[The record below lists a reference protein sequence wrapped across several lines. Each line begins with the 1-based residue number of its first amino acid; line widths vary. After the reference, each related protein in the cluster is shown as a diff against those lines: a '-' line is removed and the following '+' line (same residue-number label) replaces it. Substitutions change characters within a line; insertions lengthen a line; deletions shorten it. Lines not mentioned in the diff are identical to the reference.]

1 MHVVNSSPEREIK
14 TYLHCGGQC
23 TRVFANLEALC
34 EELSLAWIEESVG
47 LHYGSLIKIVTKR
60 KSGLQ
65 WDDVKRRFVYKNP
78 EEFFYREAEFIIRT
92 EQGEKLTAEELQP
105 IYWEIRG
112 RRWKKRRYGRYR
124 HGRKTECCYG
134 TFRHP
139 KTNNERRQA
148 FQNKDEGEPP
158 IKPRRNHKSII
169 TAWDDRY
176 SHCDANWKTQS
187 KRRRQY
193 RPL

>member
-1 MHVVNSSPEREIK
+1 MHVVNTAPERDTK
-14 TYLHCGGQC
+14 VYLHCGGYS
-23 TRVFANLEALC
+23 TRTFADLEALC
-34 EELSLAWIEESVG
+34 EELPLVWVTENVG
-47 LHYGSLIKIVTKR
+47 SYYGSYIKIVTKR

-65 WDDVKRRFVYKNP
+65 WDDVKRRFIYKHP

-92 EQGEKLTAEELQP
+92 EMGERFTAEELEP
-105 IYWEIRG
+105 IYWVIRA
-112 RRWKKRRYGRYR
+112 RWRKKRRYGRYR
-124 HGRKTECCYG
+124 QGRKAERCYG
-134 TFRHP
+134 SFRHP
-139 KTNNERRQA
+139 RTTNERRQA

-158 IKPRRNHKSII
+158 IRPRRNCKNII

-193 RPL
+193 RPV